1 MYLASKGICPLLCR
15 DVYQKRLRWKK
26 CCAKELEV
34 FPMQIA
40 KITYPLAIT
49 MWDFSWLERRWPGA
63 GYEDWD
69 LILDEL
75 NEFPSHLWA
84 PFFSPQA
91 SDKDRIARGTPEGTR
106 WMSEAIAVVRAAY
119 PELDYCFS
127 FISEYEKEQDVSF
140 LDLLELHIFMT
151 MWSDFDQQVGYHY
164 EFDASTGYEN
174 MVQKAEA
181 LYRSRPEHWKK
192 ALSSGIE
199 LAVEWSRYAQK
210 PLITTECWGVINYK
224 DWPLLNWEWVKEL
237 CEYGVRQASATG
249 RWVAMATS
257 SFCGPQ
263 FVGMW
268 RDADWHR
275 RLTDVIHTGPIRAG
289 AEE

>member
-1 MYLASKGICPLLCR
+1 
-15 DVYQKRLRWKK
+15 
-26 CCAKELEV
+26 
-34 FPMQIA
+34 
-40 KITYPLAIT
+40 
-49 MWDFSWLERRWPGA
+49 
-63 GYEDWD
+63 
-69 LILDEL
+69 
-75 NEFPSHLWA
+75 
-84 PFFSPQA
+84 
-91 SDKDRIARGTPEGTR
+91 
-106 WMSEAIAVVRAAY
+106 MSEAIAVVRAAY

-140 LDLLELHIFMT
+140 LDFLELHIFMT

-164 EFDASTGYEN
+164 EFDDSTGYEN

-192 ALSSGIE
+192 ALSSGIQ

-275 RLTDVIHTGPIRAG
+275 RLTEVIHTGPIRAG